1 MHFKLRN
8 PNIFIYISQNNEG
21 RTEGPIEDL
30 GHRLAVEVKNYIN
43 SKSLQDMEI
52 SFVGHSLGGLIIR
65 ASLKYLQLYKTKFKS
80 FITLCSPHLSYIHHT
95 SKLVT
100 TSLWLMNKLRKD

>member
-8 PNIFIYISQNNEG
+8 PNIFVYISQNNEG

-43 SKSLQDMEI
+43 SKSLQDM
-52 SFVGHSLGGLIIR
+52 
-65 ASLKYLQLYKTKFKS
+65 
-80 FITLCSPHLSYIHHT
+80 
-95 SKLVT
+95 
-100 TSLWLMNKLRKD
+100 